1 MIAELKRRVADA
13 GGIPWL
19 WDALGLSRRGTA
31 ARCPDPSHDDAH
43 PSAQLHDDG
52 WICHGCGARGDAL
65 GLMAHTHG
73 AATVRE
79 QIAALCE
86 VLGCD
91 RDELASAWRPSISQQ
106 RQRARASHEQIPPDP
121 VLTLEQATHAAE
133 VWSHLGPEPLP
144 ERHADWLR
152 SRGIDPDAAWAHGVR
167 PTMPA
172 RWIGPARST
181 DDRVEGD
188 WPSALRAEGVAIPVV
203 ADDCGEAPVAY
214 RVRPLP
220 GTWWHREVAKSL
232 SVGGEWGTWPL
243 GLERAHVARPTVIV
257 EGEMDWLAARCV
269 AADSVRV
276 VGLLAVGGA
285 WPRTVRDVVRDA
297 PTVWVCTH
305 DTDQGRAVYVRAV
318 QARRGRG
325 ATHRWHRPEDD
336 DLCDLHER
344 GRLAPLLDALGVSVT
359 TGEGV

>member
-167 PTMPA
+167 PTVPA
-172 RWIGPARST
+172 RWIGTRRRDADPLP
-181 DDRVEGD
+181 GD
-188 WPSALRAEGVAIPVV
+188 WPPALRAEGVAIPVV

-243 GLERAHVARPTVIV
+243 GLERAHVALPTVIV

-269 AADSVRV
+269 ASDSVRV

-359 TGEGV
+359 TSEGV